1 MKVAR
6 LGRQSF
12 KTVKNNRD
20 YLQGRTQY
28 NWLYLSRLATTRE
41 YDYMKALHAK
51 GFPVPE
57 PIDSNRHVICM
68 SLLPAHTICK
78 VGSIA
83 DPEKVYNQAMDL
95 LVKFA
100 EQGLIHGDFN
110 EFNLLLSSSL
120 TLYCIDFP
128 QMVSRSHPE
137 AEYFFKR
144 DFECIQTLFKRKYRL
159 EGEREY
165 ELKDVD
171 RVGEIDR
178 EVKASGWDIEKG
190 GKDKGGIEEYYRRRR
205 IEGGK
210 EGEEGEEGEDGESGE
225 EDRMEDD
232 EEEGESEGEYE
243 GGMMDEGNE
252 EFDEEEYEQDE
263 LLEQSDDEKKV
274 EEKLPET
281 PLEKEPQ
288 EEEESEEEESEDLE
302 AAQERRRRGKE
313 LKRQA
318 KQAQMEARQ
327 KAVQKF
333 KEEIAAK
340 KEAEAK
346 AKEAR
351 GDEEEDDSEDSL
363 SDNETKERIKKS
375 LKKKFKQ
382 KKPNRAKHNHPKK
395 ANALAKQM

>member
-159 EGEREY
+159 EGERKY

-178 EVKASGWDIEKG
+178 EVKASGWDIEG
-190 GKDKGGIEEYYRRRR
+190 GKDKGGIEEYYRRKR

-210 EGEEGEEGEDGESGE
+210 EGGEGEDGESEGEGEDGE
-225 EDRMEDD
+225 EDGM
-232 EEEGESEGEYE
+232 EEEGESEWEYE
-243 GGMMDEGNE
+243 GDMMDEGDE